1 MSYWFSCRWGLS
13 HGDHALHL
21 CLIWKSFQFMHLDL
35 LGFDQQYNR
44 VAGGLGE
51 GTHKTR
57 VMLHLRPL
65 HEGRASGPLATPGA
79 ALQRN
84 CKDLVSLCQS
94 IVGRGNKGLACV
106 RGKHAKYT
114 QWTMEYGLSCDMRCQ
129 VIYQSRPQTPPT
141 RRGCGDA
148 RLIPWALLKFH
159 SLLYHS

>member
-1 MSYWFSCRWGLS
+1 MKWEGEGSWQKAETLKNSPYWFSCRWGLS

-57 VMLHLRPL
+57 VVLHLRPL
-65 HEGRASGPLATPGA
+65 HEGRAGGSLAAPSA
-79 ALQRN
+79 ALQGN
-84 CKDLVSLCQS
+84 CKDFVSLCQS

-114 QWTMEYGLSCDMRCQ
+114 QWTMNMDLAA
-129 VIYQSRPQTPPT
+129 I
-141 RRGCGDA
+141 
-148 RLIPWALLKFH
+148 
-159 SLLYHS
+159 